1 MTQQPMCFPNFKSLK
16 AYKYFA
22 DNLVRNVHA
31 GHTIWYQSSLF
42 VVFEGKHYILSY
54 FLAMKRNCTVVAAQC
69 SCVAGQGESRSCTS
83 VQFGRQNESEGLA
96 SPC

>member
-1 MTQQPMCFPNFKSLK
+1 MAIKPHCLLSLK
-16 AYKYFA
+16 ASTTDF
-22 DNLVRNVHA
+22 
-31 GHTIWYQSSLF
+31 T
-42 VVFEGKHYILSY
+42 

-69 SCVAGQGESRSCTS
+69 SCVAGQGESCSCTS